1 MWNELANHK
10 KIALNFIFILV
21 IIFAFVFAFDGSIF
35 KSFAQT
41 ENSELETELSDNISN
56 ILDDID
62 SNELDDYLPS
72 DISLDFFNVSTFK
85 VLVTKILNGTYF
97 DEYDS
102 LFAFVK
108 DLFFSEIQSVL
119 KVFVSLF
126 VIVVLYVLFKNF
138 CTDKYAEFKN
148 SVKIIFSLILVLVLC
163 SMFKII
169 AGNIIE
175 TINTLFNFSKILFP
189 ILLSLVLL
197 AGAGGTHAVYSSLS
211 LFLLNTGSYL
221 FVYVLIPIS
230 VSILLLS
237 LFGSIFDSKRFSKI
251 IEIFKSIFKYVVG
264 IFFGVFGLI
273 SAVNLIS
280 SGVKDGVSLKLTKFA
295 IKNYVPIVGGYISE
309 GFDFVHTCSVLV
321 KNAFGV
327 CGILILFFIVLKPLI
342 LYFAYL
348 LLFKILSAVVS
359 LLGVNEY
366 SEVFD
371 NVSKSIS
378 YFISV
383 LVLVFLILFV
393 FIYLLIV
400 SVSVVWCDL

>member
-1 MWNELANHK
+1 MWNELTNHK
-10 KIALNFIFILV
+10 KIACNFVFILV
-21 IIFAFVFAFDGSIF
+21 IIFAFVFAFDNS
-35 KSFAQT
+35 KSTSFA
-41 ENSELETELSDNISN
+41 ESESSDLEAELSDNISN

-72 DISLDFFNVSTFK
+72 DISLDFFNASSFK
-85 VLVTKILNGTYF
+85 VLVMKILNGTYF
-97 DEYDS
+97 EEYDS
-102 LFAFVK
+102 LFAFIK
-108 DLFFSEIQSVL
+108 DLFLSEVQNVL
-119 KVFVSLF
+119 KLFVSLF
-126 VIVVLYVLFKNF
+126 AIVVLYVLFKNF
-138 CTDKYAEFKN
+138 CTDKYAEFKK
-148 SVKIIFSLILVLVLC
+148 SVKIFFSLMLVLVLC
-163 SMFKII
+163 GMFKII
-169 AGNIIE
+169 ADDIVEII
-175 TINTLFNFSKILFP
+175 NLLFNFSKVLFP
-189 ILLSLVLL
+189 ILLSLILV
-197 AGAGGTHAVYSSLS
+197 AGAGGTHSVYSSLS

-237 LFGSIFDSKRFSKI
+237 LFGSIFDSKRFSRVI
-251 IEIFKSIFKYVVG
+251 DIFKSVFKYVVG
-264 IFFGVFGLI
+264 IFFAVFGLI
-273 SAVNLIS
+273 STVNLIS

-342 LYFAYL
+342 LYFVYL
-348 LLFKILSAVVS
+348 LLFKILAALVS
-359 LLGVNEY
+359 LIGVSEY

-371 NVSKSIS
+371 NVSKSVS

-400 SVSVVWCDL
+400 SVSVV